1 MAENSQG
8 VAINVNMTDAFV
20 GNYIVNIE
28 VNSTNEEQNSTSLYY
43 FKISILS
50 SNTPPRFVNDV
61 STLLYTRIIQSEEV
75 FELTL
80 GPVVDD

>member
-1 MAENSQG
+1 MNT
-8 VAINVNMTDAFV
+8 TD
-20 GNYIVNIE
+20 
-28 VNSTNEEQNSTSLYY
+28 EEQNSTSLYY
-43 FKISILS
+43 FRISILN

-61 STLLYTRIIQSEEV
+61 STLLYTRTIQSEEV